1 MANKDLFKQAIAEA
15 KSIREAAIA
24 NAKEALEESLTP
36 HLKDMLA
43 AKLQEMDDSSIEEEE
58 VVNETEDVEEGNHSD
73 EDNMEEEVEEG
84 SMEDD
89 DAMEEAEDD
98 SEESEDDAEDA
109 GEEVEDEEEV
119 EVKDMEVDDLKDLI
133 RDIIAQEMGDGGEEE
148 LGMDDMDAGAEVEPE
163 GDMEVGAE
171 DEEIDLDE
179 LLAELESATNEEVEE
194 EVTEDVKEEEDKE
207 VKKEEVKED
216 NSELNEALN
225 TIETL
230 QNQLSEVNLLNAKL
244 LYVNK
249 VFKSNNLNE
258 SQKVNIIAAFDKAE
272 TVKEVKLVFETVSDN
287 FITKKVVKVNESKL
301 GMASKATGTTAA
313 KPEVISEVS
322 DAVKR
327 MQKLAGII

>member
-43 AKLQEMDDSSIEEEE
+43 AKLQEMEDSTNEEE
-58 VVNETEDVEEGNHSD
+58 VVNEV
-73 EDNMEEEVEEG
+73 EEEVEEG
-84 SMEDD
+84 NYSKEVEMEEEMHSEDGEMEDSEVED
-89 DAMEEAEDD
+89 AEDD
-98 SEESEDDAEDA
+98 SEESEDEAES
-109 GEEVEDEEEV
+109 DEEEL
-119 EVKDMEVDDLKDLI
+119 EVKDMEVEDLKDLI

-148 LGMDDMDAGAEVEPE
+148 LDSMDMDAGAEMEPAMD
-163 GDMEVGAE
+163 DMEADAE
-171 DEEIDLDE
+171 EEIDLDE
-179 LLAELESATNEEVEE
+179 LLAELESATSEEVEE
-194 EVTEDVKEEEDKE
+194 ELTLEVEEED
-207 VKKEEVKED
+207 
-216 NSELNEALN
+216 NSDLNEALN

-230 QNQLSEVNLLNAKL
+230 QNQLQEVNLLNAKL
-244 LYVNK
+244 MYVNK
-249 VFKSNNLNE
+249 VFKANNLSE

-272 TVKEVKLVFETVSDN
+272 TVKEVKLVFETVSEN
-287 FITKKVVKVNESKL
+287 VVTKKATKKVNESKL
-301 GMASKATGTTAA
+301 GMASKATGTTAT